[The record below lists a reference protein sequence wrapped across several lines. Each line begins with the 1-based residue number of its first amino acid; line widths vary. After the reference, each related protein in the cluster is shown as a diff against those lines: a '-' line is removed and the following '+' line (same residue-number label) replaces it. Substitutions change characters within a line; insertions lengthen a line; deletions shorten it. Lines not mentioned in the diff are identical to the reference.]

1 MVAGEMKFSLLDGK
15 GGSVIN
21 DDEAVANTLTI
32 DVTALTSSF
41 TSQSAAFITPTN
53 IPDIVYLL
61 VEVSTA
67 ITASENVWIDDLSLK
82 AMDTYYLDGVVGA
95 LFTGVTPWVADDTI
109 TVTATNNRA
118 GAIGE
123 WMNRTFDLR
132 NRGLVIPSHAG
143 GSETQDDALI
153 A

>member
-1 MVAGEMKFSLLDGK
+1 MYR
-15 GGSVIN
+15 GG
-21 DDEAVANTLTI
+21 DDDQGVANTHTVTI
-32 DVTALTSSF
+32 NGLSASF
-41 TSQSAAFITPTN
+41 SSQSAAFITPTN

-132 NRGLVIPSHAG
+132 NKGLLIPSNSAG
-143 GSETQDDALI
+143 GETQADTLI